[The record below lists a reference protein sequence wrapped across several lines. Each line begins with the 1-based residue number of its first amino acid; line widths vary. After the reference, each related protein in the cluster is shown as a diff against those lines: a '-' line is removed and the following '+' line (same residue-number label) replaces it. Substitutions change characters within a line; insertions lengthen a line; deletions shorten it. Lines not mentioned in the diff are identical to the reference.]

1 MRIGVDWLEISVTTD
16 TEAAEAIV
24 ELFNRYGQ
32 GQAVVETPVDCF
44 EYELATATQPST
56 IIVKTY
62 LPGDGSARDAQ
73 RCLEEGLWHLGQ
85 VYPIPDPKI
94 RTLVGKDWA
103 EAWKQHYHVQRIGQ
117 RTIIVPAWEDFTP
130 EPGEIV
136 IRLEPGMAFG
146 TGLHPTT
153 RLCLRALEKTLV
165 PGSDVLDVGTGS
177 GVLSIAAAK
186 LGARSVLAL
195 DADQSAVTAARE
207 NMAMNGVSEQVLVRH
222 GTLRGGDSVPHHFV
236 AGGALKL
243 LDSGNFDLILI
254 NILAAVILSL
264 TPSLA
269 ERLAPTGHLVVAG
282 LIESQ
287 ETEVRQAFRNH
298 GLGVVERTQ
307 EKDWVA
313 LVAGWR

>member
-44 EYELATATQPST
+44 EYELTTAPQPST

-62 LPGDGSARDAQ
+62 LPGDGSACDAQ
-73 RCLEEGLWHLGQ
+73 RRLEEGLWHLGRI
-85 VYPIPDPKI
+85 YPIPDPEI
-94 RTLVGKDWA
+94 RTLVEKDWA
-103 EAWKQHYHVQRIGQ
+103 EAWKQQYHLQRIGQ
-117 RTIIVPAWEDFTP
+117 RTVIVPAWEDYAL
-130 EPGEIV
+130 EPGEIA

-153 RLCLRALEKTLV
+153 RLCLRALEDYV
-165 PGSDVLDVGTGS
+165 VAGSDVLDVGTGS

-186 LGARSVLAL
+186 LGAHRVLAL
-195 DADQSAVTAARE
+195 DADGSAVTAARE
-207 NMAMNGVSEQVLVRH
+207 NVAMNGVEEQVVVRH
-222 GTLRGGDSVPHHFV
+222 GTLPGGSPVPHHFV
-236 AGGALKL
+236 ADGTLEL
-243 LDSGNFDLILI
+243 LESGHFDLILI
-254 NILAAVILSL
+254 NILAPVILSL
-264 TPSLA
+264 APSLA
-269 ERLAPTGHLVVAG
+269 ERLAPTGRVVLAG

-287 ETEVRQAFRNH
+287 EVEVREALRNQ
-298 GLGVVERTQ
+298 GLEIVERTQ